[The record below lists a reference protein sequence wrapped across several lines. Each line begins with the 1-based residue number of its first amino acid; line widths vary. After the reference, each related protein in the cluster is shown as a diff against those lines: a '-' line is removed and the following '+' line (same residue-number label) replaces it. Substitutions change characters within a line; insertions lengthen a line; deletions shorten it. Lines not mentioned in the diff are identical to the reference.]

1 MRKKILCCFTILFH
15 YSFLSSS
22 TTPSSTPPFFSNN
35 LTTHLY
41 FGQDLNNLS
50 LPLFEG
56 YSLFQYID
64 DFGIEGTQESTTKKY
79 TASFVAKARV
89 KGIFGNKGSGLV
101 PWQEEKKF
109 QIWMRE
115 ISLLAAPTENKDS
128 FCQLGIFPFKIGN
141 GFVLGNAYNINIPIS
156 WQYLYEQIDQFR
168 PGFLIHLSNQKKSI
182 SGDAYVAM
190 TTSQNNLTAA
200 ASSTFTKHLIDL
212 TDGQTN
218 GKSVI
223 AVFQIHFDPL
233 ENHSFQLSPSLFF
246 QRDTQFV
253 EYPNDAKSTLCTPS
267 IYGIYQRGDIKISFE
282 YAKNLGQQKVAA
294 LDRTLIT
301 TPSLADQIFT
311 FDNAYNRYRNSYIAS
326 YQGFLAYLDFLLTK
340 EAFTWGVAATYASGA
355 NDPNDTH
362 ETILLT
368 RFTPGVQYKDHN
380 KKYKGF
386 IGTDQLYEAP
396 ALNNLYFGAG
406 DFSYS
411 NLAFIGSTLQYT
423 IPKDHNTLSAQAT
436 VVGYFKPFAPILDI
450 TNQDGTKTNTLMSH
464 YLGTEINWSGSY
476 SLADDFTFSLM
487 GGVFFAGKFYKE
499 LKQEF
504 ITLEDDI
511 LRFLEPSTVH
521 YQQARPPVT
530 VNHCYFVSAAVTW
543 QFDSSDIKKFFDHHT
558 KALRKNN
565 VQKM

>member
-1 MRKKILCCFTILFH
+1 MRKKNISCFIVLLHCTSLLPSAEAATI
-15 YSFLSSS
+15 
-22 TTPSSTPPFFSNN
+22 PPFFSNT

-41 FGQDLNNLS
+41 FGEDLNNLS
-50 LPLFEG
+50 TPAFQG

-64 DFGIEGTQESTTKKY
+64 DFGIQISKESSQRKH
-79 TASFVAKARV
+79 TACVTAKARI
-89 KGIFGNKGSGLV
+89 KGIFGNNGSGLV

-115 ISLLAAPTENKDS
+115 ASLLYASTENKTS
-128 FCQLGIFPFKIGN
+128 FFQLGIFPFKVGN

-168 PGFLIHLSNQKKSI
+168 PGVLIHLSNHKKSI

-190 TTSQNNLTAA
+190 TNSQNNLTAA

-218 GKSVI
+218 GKSVL
-223 AVFQIHFDPL
+223 AVFQINFDPL
-233 ENHSFQLSPSLFF
+233 ENHSLQITPSLFF
-246 QRDTQFV
+246 QKDTQFV
-253 EYPNDAKSTLCTPS
+253 EFPNDATSILCTPS
-267 IYGIYQRGDIKISFE
+267 LYGVYQRGDLKISFE
-282 YAKNLGQQKVAA
+282 YAKNLGQQKVTA
-294 LDRTLIT
+294 LDRTVII
-301 TPSLADQIFT
+301 TPSLADELFI
-311 FDNAYNRYRNSYIAS
+311 FDNAYNRYRKGYAAS
-326 YQGFLAYLDFLLTK
+326 YQGFLAYLDFILTK
-340 EAFTWGVAATYASGA
+340 ETITWGVAATYASGA

-362 ETILLT
+362 ETVLLT

-386 IGTDQLYEAP
+386 IGTDQLYETP

-411 NLAFIGSTLQYT
+411 NLAFFGSTLQYT
-423 IPKDHNTLSAQAT
+423 KARDQNTLNAQAT
-436 VVGYFKPFAPILDI
+436 VVSYFKPFAPILDI
-450 TNQDGTKTNTLMSH
+450 TNQEGVKTTTLMSH

-476 SLADDFTFSLM
+476 SLAHDVTFSLM

-504 ITLEDDI
+504 ITLQNDI
-511 LRFLEPSTVH
+511 SRFLELSTVRS
-521 YQQARPPVT
+521 QTTPSPLK
-530 VNHCYFVSAAVTW
+530 VNHCYFVSAAVMW
-543 QFDSSDIKKFFDHHT
+543 QFDSSDIKKLFET
-558 KALRKNN
+558 PAPALRNHH
-565 VQKM
+565 V